1 MINVIHIF
9 LIIEINEKILKSN
22 EVNHSLKRDN
32 TGLVMDANGNEL
44 PYTESKGKHPAKIV
58 EGDGINHEGKSC
70 VEAHPK
76 GSHKDWEKGQID
88 LIEKSTKLKESKKI
102 DLNGNN

>member
-1 MINVIHIF
+1 MSDILAKN
-9 LIIEINEKILKSN
+9 LDPSTIIRNAVKGMGD
-22 EVNHSLKRDN
+22 NHSLKRDN

-76 GSHKDWEKGQID
+76 SSHKDWEKGQIN
-88 LIEKSTKLKESKKI
+88 L
-102 DLNGNN
+102 